1 MANHLIEKYLGEASE
16 VPFDSLDKDKQK
28 SILNI
33 VKKENIVGTWDGIHG
48 NIVSLESTFGD
59 KVRLTKKEI
68 AKLARDKNIRWIDVD
83 SIGF

>member
-33 VKKENIVGTWDGIHG
+33 VKKENIVGTWDGNTNTIG
-48 NIVSLESTFGD
+48 LNFNGEAVKVSINPWDL
-59 KVRLTKKEI
+59 
-68 AKLARDKNIRWIDVD
+68 
-83 SIGF
+83 